1 MAGLWGCASHGGV
14 IPSRDPWIF
23 QASNSNAVVNL
34 PLIRS
39 QSKHLSSAIFC
50 FDQGHPQ
57 VELRMS
63 NNTVHVRTC
72 SDSCSALLQ
81 LIQYIAADGDLV
93 PSYEP
98 ETPDSAKTPSVCLQ
112 IQLLVAHHDLPV
124 IICLH
129 VDLCS
134 QTVKETWRPSVTLW
148 LAIFQEVG
156 ICPSCHAQA

>member
-14 IPSRDPWIF
+14 IPSRGPWIF

-98 ETPDSAKTPSVCLQ
+98 ETPDTAKTPSVCLQ

-124 IICLH
+124 II
-129 VDLCS
+129 
-134 QTVKETWRPSVTLW
+134 
-148 LAIFQEVG
+148 
-156 ICPSCHAQA
+156 